1 MLSRV
6 ERWMTA
12 AKKILQ
18 SLTGADKRRRKKR
31 QASPNKKVTDSY
43 LIDLLAF
50 YYFSKILRWHV
61 ANLIHKR

>member
-18 SLTGADKRRRKKR
+18 SLTGGDKRRRKKR
-31 QASPNKKVTDSY
+31 QAQPNKKVSG
-43 LIDLLAF
+43 IF
-50 YYFSKILRWHV
+50 K
-61 ANLIHKR
+61 